1 MSFMYIFAVSFP
13 LECALLF
20 LFFGQ
25 EDRLAQS
32 VVSGADGDAVDSK

>member
-1 MSFMYIFAVSFP
+1 MSFKYIFSVSFP
-13 LECALLF
+13 HECTLLF

-32 VVSGADGDAVDSK
+32 VVSGADGDAVGSK